1 MGSTLNEKHDF
12 ENPAIYTHAMAQVAD
27 IDKYLVSD
35 TIFEKINSKFIKM
48 DSNDIKDQNQFL
60 KTFFEKLINAMRQQS
75 PLFAKTFQRIIW
87 VGSYYKGTRFG
98 EPKEYDLNF
107 VVNLPFEEKDIQFR
121 ADRPGFIK
129 IRVPVW
135 KAISSQNTLNL
146 VPEAYKELNSF
157 IDEESYLNQ
166 EKFRT
171 WIERILSKVAHA
183 TGDKNDRII
192 FHDYTPIR
200 KRKSGPAF
208 TLNFNYGRNDEKS
221 IDIDVVPVLTFSI
234 HALPPKSSK
243 MNILQS
249 RPNRCWSAVPKPLNN
264 SRSDFGDLRHRY
276 WRLCFYEFE
285 KDMLSNHN
293 YGRMK
298 PVIRQL
304 KKLRDTREWASI
316 ASYYLE
322 TLCYHESEMF
332 HISQRRSYT
341 FLFFKM
347 LEKLHDAFNNHCIK
361 YYWDDDLNLLESIGR
376 EEMRNMEGRLDK
388 ILKNIRRTIKD
399 DQYAIAKWVL
409 NRDELEILKN
419 LEHVTIPEREAQPQ
433 SNQWNCVII

>member
-192 FHDYTPIR
+192 FHDYTP
-200 KRKSGPAF
+200 
-208 TLNFNYGRNDEKS
+208 
-221 IDIDVVPVLTFSI
+221 
-234 HALPPKSSK
+234 
-243 MNILQS
+243 S

>member
-1 MGSTLNEKHDF
+1 
-12 ENPAIYTHAMAQVAD
+12 MAQVAD

-107 VVNLPFEEKDIQFR
+107 VINLPFEEKDIQFR

-243 MNILQS
+243 MNILQ
-249 RPNRCWSAVPKPLNN
+249 
-264 SRSDFGDLRHRY
+264 
-276 WRLCFYEFE
+276 
-285 KDMLSNHN
+285 
-293 YGRMK
+293 
-298 PVIRQL
+298 
-304 KKLRDTREWASI
+304 KLRDTREWASI

-409 NRDELEILKN
+409 NRYELEILKN

-433 SNQWNCVII
+433 CKYNYI